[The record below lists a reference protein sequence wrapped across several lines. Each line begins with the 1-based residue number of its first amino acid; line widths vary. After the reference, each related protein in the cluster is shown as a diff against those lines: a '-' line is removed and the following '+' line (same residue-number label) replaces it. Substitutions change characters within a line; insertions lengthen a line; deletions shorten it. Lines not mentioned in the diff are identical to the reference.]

1 MPRVLPRH
9 SRPARYF
16 GQALTE
22 QRCPQTLIEALVVVG
37 IVAGLCA
44 IAFLWGSSLREDRTR
59 RAESMLS
66 NAKETVLYLESLA
79 ARGMHRNRGAD
90 ESTESFVREYI
101 VRLEAK
107 CRHH

>member
-1 MPRVLPRH
+1 M
-9 SRPARYF
+9 
-16 GQALTE
+16 
-22 QRCPQTLIEALVVVG
+22 TLIEALVIIG